1 MAVFT
6 PRALQVPNMRT
17 DYSAENSAFSNLG
30 QTLGSMPGE
39 FRKEQLNAQ
48 KQQILGQIGTGNLD
62 YDKGGR
68 ALIALGDTQ
77 AGATLLT
84 LGQKQQQLEAQK
96 GIANIFSGGGAP
108 AAGST
113 AAPVALGSP
122 NEVESRFLGG
132 VQKAGLT
139 NPNGLAA
146 VAAYGKSE
154 SGYSPEN
161 VNKTWSDPSES
172 GAAGT
177 SGGIMSW
184 RAERLQNLQNFARQR
199 GEQGNGSPE
208 TQAAFLA
215 QEDPTLVP
223 RLNAAKTPQEANQ
236 IMADA
241 WRFAGYN
248 RPGQG
253 EFARREGLTGSY
265 AQRYAGQ
272 PAQPQPGVQVA
283 ETEADVQRL
292 EQAQAARAQGQPV
305 QMAQKPGAADLPP
318 QGANAAPTQAL
329 GFAVPGNMLPPN
341 DPYPRVTTQ
350 QLYGVLQNP
359 QASDGQRAM
368 AKSIIDN
375 RMKYSDENAPDKREQ
390 QRLATEQS
398 RLNVE
403 KTRRDVEG
411 EGSRPMTPEERKSY
425 NVPEGQA
432 AYMKRNGDP
441 GFGPAGTVI
450 KNEPPPPAGMR
461 YIRDAQGNIER
472 MEAIPG
478 SKAETEAKEAADKQR
493 KAEILRAEAGTV
505 VGNALDDIDRLAS
518 NTKLPVTGAIGSRL
532 AQIPGTSAHDIAQ
545 ALSTI
550 GANITFDK
558 LQQMREA
565 SPTGGALGAV
575 SDKEGKLLGDSYAA
589 LSQSQS
595 WDQFKTNLGR
605 LRAIYERTI
614 HGRNLTPQER
624 KTGGPMTMERAKALR
639 DDAAAAIAGG
649 APKDKV
655 LERLKEYGIS
665 TGGL

>member
-1 MAVFT
+1 MAFQLT
-6 PRALQVPNMRT
+6 PLHIPSLTT
-17 DYSAENSAFSNLG
+17 DFSAQTNATARLGEMLGNL
-30 QTLGSMPGE
+30 PGE
-39 FRKEQLNAQ
+39 MQKQRLAQQ

-62 YDKGGR
+62 YEKAGR
-68 ALIALGDTQ
+68 SLIALGDTQ

-84 LGQKQQQLEAQK
+84 LGQKQQQLGAQK
-96 GIANIFSGGGAP
+96 GIADIFSGGGAAP
-108 AAGST
+108 LGST
-113 AAPVALGSP
+113 AGVGPASLIQNESGGNWGASNNAVGAGGQVGHDGRAQFGRARLQEAANAGAIPQGVSREEFRKSPQLQKQAESWHFGNIDDFIQANGYDKMIGQSINGVPITVDGMRAVAH
-122 NEVESRFLGG
+122 LGG
-132 VQKAGLT
+132 NGGLRKFIET
-139 NPNGLAA
+139 GGKYNP
-146 VAAYGKSE
+146 
-154 SGYSPEN
+154 
-161 VNKTWSDPSES
+161 SD
-172 GAAGT
+172 ANGT
-177 SGGIMSW
+177 SLMDYFTRHGGNSTPLAP
-184 RAERLQNLQNFARQR
+184 R
-199 GEQGNGSPE
+199 
-208 TQAAFLA
+208 TQI
-215 QEDPTLVP
+215 
-223 RLNAAKTPQEANQ
+223 AN
-236 IMADA
+236 
-241 WRFAGYN
+241 
-248 RPGQG
+248 PV
-253 EFARREGLTGSY
+253 
-265 AQRYAGQ
+265 
-272 PAQPQPGVQVA
+272 AQPQQPVQVA
-283 ETEADVQRL
+283 ENEADVQRL
-292 EQAQAARAQGQPV
+292 ESQMPGYGGVRPAQVAQSP
-305 QMAQKPGAADLPP
+305 DLPP
-318 QGANAAPTQAL
+318 QGANAAPTQAP

-341 DPYPRVTTQ
+341 DPFPRVTTQ
-350 QLYGVLQNP
+350 QLYSVLQNP

>member
-6 PRALQVPNMRT
+6 PRALQIPSLTTN
-17 DYSAENSAFSNLG
+17 YSAENQAFSNLG
-30 QTLGSMPGE
+30 QTLGSMPSE

-62 YDKGGR
+62 YEKAGR
-68 ALIALGDTQ
+68 SLIALGDTQ

-84 LGQKQQQLEAQK
+84 LGQKQQQLGAQK
-96 GIANIFSGGGAP
+96 GIADIFSGGGGTTP
-108 AAGST
+108 

-139 NPNGLAA
+139 NPNGMAA

-154 SGYSPEN
+154 SGYSPDN

-215 QEDPTLVP
+215 SEDPTLVP

-253 EFARREGLTGSY
+253 EFARREGLTGAY

-272 PAQPQPGVQVA
+272 PAAQPQQPVQVA
-283 ETEADVQRL
+283 ENEADVQRL
-292 EQAQAARAQGQPV
+292 EAAQAARSAPPAQV
-305 QMAQKPGAADLPP
+305 AQSPDLPP
-318 QGANAAPTQAL
+318 QGANAAPAQAQ

-350 QLYGVLQNP
+350 QLYGILQNP

-375 RMKYSDENAPDKREQ
+375 RMKYSDENAPDKREMT
-390 QRLATEQS
+390 RLQTEELRQKVQGD
-398 RLNVE
+398 NV
-403 KTRRDVEG
+403 RSLV
-411 EGSRPMTPEERKSY
+411 TPEER
-425 NVPEGQA
+425 A
-432 AYMKRNGDP
+432 AAGVEP
-441 GFGPAGTVI
+441 GYKGTVQI
-450 KNEPPPPAGMR
+450 DRQGRLTYPGKPTTEVKNEGTIPPGYRAV
-461 YIRDAQGNIER
+461 RDASGNLEGV
-472 MEAIPG
+472 EPIPG
-478 SKAETEAKEAADKQR
+478 SKAEKEAQAATEKQQ
-493 KAEILRAEAGTV
+493 KAERIRAEVGTT
-505 VGNALDDIDRLAS
+505 VGNALDDIDRLMKGA
-518 NTKLPVTGAIGSRL
+518 TLPTTGAMGARV
-532 AQIPGTSAHDIAQ
+532 ANIPGTAAYDIAQ
-545 ALSTI
+545 ALTTV
-550 GANITFDK
+550 GANISFAQ

-575 SDKEGKLLGDSYAA
+575 SDNEQKLLQNSYAA

-595 WDQFKTNLGR
+595 EEQFKTNLGR
-605 LRAIYERTI
+605 TRAVFERI
-614 HGRNLTPQER
+614 VHGRTLTPQER
-624 KTGGPMTMERAKALR
+624 KTGGPMTMERAKGLR

-649 APKDKV
+649 ADRAAVMK
-655 LERLKEYGIS
+655 RLAEDYGIS
-665 TGGL
+665 ASGL

>member
-1 MAVFT
+1 MAFQLT
-6 PRALQVPNMRT
+6 PLQIPNMRT

-30 QTLGSMPGE
+30 QTLGNMPSE

-48 KQQILGQIGTGNLD
+48 KQQILGQIGTGKLGYED
-62 YDKGGR
+62 GGR
-68 ALIALGDTQ
+68 ALIALGDTT
-77 AGATLLT
+77 AGTNLLS
-84 LGQKQQQLEAQK
+84 LGQKQQQLGAQK
-96 GIANIFSGGGAP
+96 GIADIFSGGGGTTP
-108 AAGST
+108 

-122 NEVESRFLGG
+122 NEIESRFLGG

-139 NPNGLAA
+139 NPNGMAA

-154 SGYSPEN
+154 SGYSPGN

-215 QEDPTLVP
+215 SEDPTLVP

-253 EFARREGLTGSY
+253 EFARREGLTGAY

-272 PAQPQPGVQVA
+272 PAAQPQQPVQVA
-283 ETEADVQRL
+283 ENEADVQRL
-292 EQAQAARAQGQPV
+292 EAAQAARSAPPAQV
-305 QMAQKPGAADLPP
+305 AQSPDLPP
-318 QGANAAPTQAL
+318 QGANAAPAQAQ

-350 QLYGVLQNP
+350 QLYGILQNP
-359 QASDGQRAM
+359 MASDGQRAM

-461 YIRDAQGNIER
+461 YIRDAHGNIER
-472 MEAIPG
+472 MEPIPG
-478 SKAETEAKEAADKQR
+478 SKAETEAKAAAEKQK

-518 NTKLPVTGAIGSRL
+518 STKLPVTGAIGARL
-532 AQIPGTSAHDIAQ
+532 AGIPGTAAHDISQ

-550 GANITFDK
+550 GANISFDK

-575 SDKEGKLLGDSYAA
+575 SDKEGELLKNSYAA

>member
-6 PRALQVPNMRT
+6 PRALQIPNMRA
-17 DYSAENSAFSNLG
+17 DYSAENSAVSNAA
-30 QTLGSMPGE
+30 QTLGNMPSE

-62 YDKGGR
+62 YDKAGR

-77 AGATLLT
+77 AGATLLG
-84 LGQKQQQLEAQK
+84 LGQKQLENEAYK
-96 GIANIFSGGGAP
+96 SSPLTLGGIPAASTAGVAPASLIQNESGGNFGATNNAVGAGGKVGHFGRLQFGQARIQD
-108 AAGST
+108 AANAGAIPQGTTPQQFTQSPELQKK
-113 AAPVALGSP
+113 AEAWHFGDIDNFIQANGYDKMIGQSINGVPVTVDGMRA
-122 NEVESRFLGG
+122 VAHLGG
-132 VQKAGLT
+132 TGGLR
-139 NPNGLAA
+139 
-146 VAAYGKSE
+146 KFIE
-154 SGYSPEN
+154 SGGQYNP
-161 VNKTWSDPSES
+161 SDRN
-172 GAAGT
+172 GT
-177 SGGIMSW
+177 SLMDYFSRHGGNS
-184 RAERLQNLQNFARQR
+184 
-199 GEQGNGSPE
+199 SPLAPR
-208 TQAAFLA
+208 TQIAS
-215 QEDPTLVP
+215 PVP
-223 RLNAAKTPQEANQ
+223 QQ
-236 IMADA
+236 
-241 WRFAGYN
+241 
-248 RPGQG
+248 
-253 EFARREGLTGSY
+253 
-265 AQRYAGQ
+265 Q
-272 PAQPQPGVQVA
+272 PVQVA

-292 EQAQAARAQGQPV
+292 EQEQAARAAQPTQV
-305 QMAQKPGAADLPP
+305 AGAADLPP
-318 QGANAAPTQAL
+318 QGINSAPAQ
-329 GFAVPGNMLPPN
+329 FAVPGNMIPPN
-341 DPYPRVTTQ
+341 DPAPQVTNQ
-350 QLYGVLQNP
+350 QLMQVLANP
-359 QASDGQRAM
+359 RLQSQHAL
-368 AKSIIDN
+368 AKQILDN

-624 KTGGPMTMERAKALR
+624 KTGGPMTMERAKAIR

-665 TGGL
+665 TDGL

>member
-6 PRALQVPNMRT
+6 PRALQIPNMRT

-30 QTLGSMPGE
+30 QTLGNMPSE

-62 YDKGGR
+62 YEKAGR
-68 ALIALGDTQ
+68 SLIALGDTQ

-84 LGQKQQQLEAQK
+84 LGQKQQQLSAQK
-96 GIANIFSGGGAP
+96 GIADIFSGGAGGA
-108 AAGST
+108 

-154 SGYSPEN
+154 SGYSPGN

-184 RAERLQNLQNFARQR
+184 RADRLQNLQRFAAER

-215 QEDPTLVP
+215 SEDPTLVP

-253 EFARREGLTGSY
+253 EFARREGLTGAY

-272 PAQPQPGVQVA
+272 PAAQPQQPVQVA
-283 ETEADVQRL
+283 ENEADVQRL
-292 EQAQAARAQGQPV
+292 EAAQAARSAPPAQV
-305 QMAQKPGAADLPP
+305 AQSPDLPP
-318 QGANAAPTQAL
+318 QGANAAPAQAQ

-359 QASDGQRAM
+359 MASDGQRAM

-375 RMKYSDENAPDKREQ
+375 RMKYSDENAPDKRE
-390 QRLATEQS
+390 
-398 RLNVE
+398 
-403 KTRRDVEG
+403 KTRLETEKLRREVQG
-411 EGSRPMTPEERKSY
+411 EGATPLTAQERKDFGIAD
-425 NVPEGQA
+425 GQA
-432 AYMKRNGDP
+432 AYKTRSGEIK
-441 GFGPAGTVI
+441 FGPAGTTI
-450 KNEPPPPAGMR
+450 KNEGTIPPGYRAV
-461 YIRDAQGNIER
+461 RDPNGNLER
-472 MEAIPG
+472 VEPIPG
-478 SKAETEAKEAADKQR
+478 SKAEREANDLAEKKTKADRIKG
-493 KAEILRAEAGTV
+493 EVGTT
-505 VGNALDDIDRLAS
+505 VGNALDDIDRLMKSA
-518 NTKLPVTGAIGSRL
+518 TLPTTGAIGSRL
-532 AQIPGTSAHDIAQ
+532 ASMPGTAAHDISQ
-545 ALSTI
+545 ALSTV
-550 GANITFDK
+550 GANISFSQ
-558 LQQMREA
+558 LQQMRES
-565 SPTGGALGAV
+565 SPTGGALGSV
-575 SDKEGKLLGDSYAA
+575 TEGEQKMLQNSFAA

-595 WDQFKTNLGR
+595 TEQFKTNLGR
-605 LRAIYERTI
+605 VRAVFERI
-614 HGRNLTPQER
+614 VHGRTLTPQER
-624 KTGGPMTMERAKALR
+624 KTGGPMTMERAKSLR
-639 DDAAAAIAGG
+639 DEAAAAIAGG
-649 APKDKV
+649 ADRGAVMK
-655 LERLKEYGIS
+655 RLAEDYGIS
-665 TGGL
+665 AGGL

>member
-6 PRALQVPNMRT
+6 PRALSIPNMRT
-17 DYSAENSAFSNLG
+17 DYSAENQAFSNLG
-30 QTLGSMPGE
+30 QTLGSMPSE

-48 KQQILGQIGTGNLD
+48 KQQILGQIGTGNMD
-62 YDKGGR
+62 YDKAGR

-84 LGQKQQQLEAQK
+84 LGQKQQQLGAQK
-96 GIANIFSGGGAP
+96 GIADIFSGGAGGA
-108 AAGST
+108 

-154 SGYSPEN
+154 SGYSPGN

-215 QEDPTLVP
+215 QEDPTLIP
-223 RLNAAKTPQEANQ
+223 RLNAARTPQEANQ

-272 PAQPQPGVQVA
+272 PAAASPGVQVA
-283 ETEADVQRL
+283 ENEADVQRL
-292 EQAQAARAQGQPV
+292 EAAQAARSTPPAQV
-305 QMAQKPGAADLPP
+305 AQSPDMPP
-318 QGANAAPTQAL
+318 QGANAAPAQAQ
-329 GFAVPGNMLPPN
+329 GFAAPGNLLPPN
-341 DPYPRVTTQ
+341 DPMPRVPSAA
-350 QLYGVLQNP
+350 LMGVIANP
-359 QASDGQRAM
+359 NASDGQRLL
-368 AKSIIDN
+368 AKTVLDA
-375 RMKYSDENAPDKREQ
+375 RQKYSDENAPDKREMT
-390 QRLATEQS
+390 RLQTEK
-398 RLNVE
+398 L
-403 KTRRDVEG
+403 RREVEG
-411 EGSRPMTPEERKSY
+411 EGATPLTAQERKDFG
-425 NVPEGQA
+425 VQEGQA
-432 AYMKRNGDP
+432 AYKTRSGEIK
-441 GFGPAGTVI
+441 FGPAGTTI
-450 KNEPPPPAGMR
+450 KNEGTIPPGYRAV
-461 YIRDAQGNIER
+461 RDPNGNLER
-472 MEAIPG
+472 VEPIPG
-478 SKAETEAKEAADKQR
+478 SKAEREANDIAEKKTKADRIKG
-493 KAEILRAEAGTV
+493 EVGTT
-505 VGNALDDIDRLAS
+505 VGNALDDIDRLMKSA
-518 NTKLPVTGAIGSRL
+518 TLPTTGAMGARVAS
-532 AQIPGTSAHDIAQ
+532 IPGTAAHDIAQ
-545 ALSTI
+545 ALTTI
-550 GANITFDK
+550 SGNISFAQ

-575 SDKEGKLLGDSYAA
+575 SDNEQKLLQNSFAA

-595 WDQFKTNLGR
+595 EEQFKTNLGR
-605 LRAIYERTI
+605 VRATFERI
-614 HGRNLTPQER
+614 VHGRTLTPQER
-624 KTGGPMTMERAKALR
+624 KTGGPMTMERAKGLR
-639 DDAAAAIAGG
+639 DEAAAAIAGG
-649 APKDKV
+649 ADRAAVMK
-655 LERLKEYGIS
+655 RLAEDYGIS
-665 TGGL
+665 ASGL